1 MEFLKAILSEQ
12 LYREL
17 ETALNA
23 HNGNEANKDKQI
35 KLANLAGGEYVGKG
49 KYDALNE
56 LLKGKETELSA
67 ANDLIAGFKKSEK
80 GNEDLQGKITA
91 YETQNAQLQEQLKQK
106 TIDSECKVALLAAG
120 VKSDD
125 IDYVMYKLQAN
136 GELDLDDNGKVKGL
150 DGKIDSLKV
159 QLPKQ
164 FDTADGGANGGYQPF
179 ENNGL
184 PKSNHEK
191 TVTKEEFDKMGYNA
205 RVALKQN
212 NPEQYNQMMKG

>member
-23 HNGNEANKDKQI
+23 HNGNEANRDKQI

-49 KYDALNE
+49 KYDALSD
-56 LLKGKETELSA
+56 LLKGKETELNA
-67 ANDLIAGFKKSEK
+67 ANELIAGFKKSEK

-120 VKSDD
+120 VKSEDL
-125 IDYVMYKLQAN
+125 DYAMFKLKAE
-136 GELDLDDNGKVKGL
+136 GELDLDADGKVKGL
-150 DGKIDSLKV
+150 DEKITKQKT
-159 QLPKQ
+159 QLPKLY
-164 FDTADGGANGGYQPF
+164 DAADGGANGGYKPF

-184 PKSNHEK
+184 PRVSQEQSVTREQFANMSFEERMNLKK
-191 TVTKEEFDKMGYNA
+191 TNETLY
-205 RVALKQN
+205 KQYAKN
-212 NPEQYNQMMKG
+212 

>member
-80 GNEDLQGKITA
+80 GNEELQGKITA
-91 YETQNAQLQEQLKQK
+91 YETQVAQLQQQLTK
-106 TIDSECKVALLAAG
+106 TTIESECKVALLAAG
-120 VKSDD
+120 VQPDD
-125 IDYVMYKLQAN
+125 IDYVMFKLQAN
-136 GELDLDDNGKVKGL
+136 GELELDENSKVKGL
-150 DGKIDSLKV
+150 DGKIDTLKV
-159 QLPKQ
+159 QLPKH
-164 FDTADGGANGGYQPF
+164 FDAGDGGNGGFKPY
-179 ENNGL
+179 ENGGL
-184 PKSNHEK
+184 PKGGQEQSVTREQFANMSFEERMNLKK
-191 TVTKEEFDKMGYNA
+191 TNE
-205 RVALKQN
+205 ALYKQYAKN
-212 NPEQYNQMMKG
+212 

>member
-80 GNEDLQGKITA
+80 GNEDLQSKITA

-125 IDYVMYKLQAN
+125 IDYVMFKLQAN
-136 GELDLDDNGKVKGL
+136 GALELDENSKVKGL
-150 DGKIDSLKV
+150 EDKINTLKT

-164 FDTADGGANGGYQPF
+164 FDTADGGNGGFKPY
-179 ENNGL
+179 ENGGL
-184 PKSNHEK
+184 PKGGQEQSVTREQFASMSFEERMNLKKSNE
-191 TVTKEEFDKMGYNA
+191 
-205 RVALKQN
+205 ALYKQYAKN
-212 NPEQYNQMMKG
+212 

>member
-12 LYREL
+12 LYSEL

-35 KLANLAGGEYVGKG
+35 KLANLASGEYVGKG

-56 LLKGKETELSA
+56 LLKGKDTELSA

-80 GNEDLQGKITA
+80 GNEDLQSKITA

-125 IDYVMYKLQAN
+125 IDYVMFKLQAN
-136 GELDLDDNGKVKGL
+136 GALDLDDNGKVKGL
-150 DGKIDSLKV
+150 DGRIDTLKT

-164 FDTADGGANGGYQPF
+164 FDTADGVGGGFKPYENG
-179 ENNGL
+179 GL
-184 PKSNHEK
+184 PKGGQEQAI
-191 TVTKEEFDKMGYNA
+191 TKEEFDKMGYNS
-205 RVALKQN
+205 RVAFKQN
-212 NPEQYNQMMKG
+212 NPEQYNMMKKG